1 MGAPLTFILPDFSDV
16 RTHSQGGIQPMMGIG
31 TGQKFL
37 SGSVNLQKLQ
47 K

>member
-1 MGAPLTFILPDFSDV
+1 MGTPLTFILPDFSDV
-16 RTHSQGGIQPMMGIG
+16 RTLSQGGIQPIMGIG
-31 TGQKFL
+31 TGQRFL